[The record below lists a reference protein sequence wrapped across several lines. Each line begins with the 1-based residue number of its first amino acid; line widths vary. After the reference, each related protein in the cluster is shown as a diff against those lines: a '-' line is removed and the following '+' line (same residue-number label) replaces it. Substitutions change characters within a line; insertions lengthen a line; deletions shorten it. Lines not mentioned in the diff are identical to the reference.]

1 MNGHRSFFF
10 MVLCTAPFP
19 PPPPPQEGEKGAL
32 SESSEVFEDSTV
44 RTSGLVNLVFSSASI
59 RFLVTLCS

>member
-1 MNGHRSFFF
+1 MDTVHFFLWF
-10 MVLCTAPFP
+10 CVQPP

-59 RFLVTLCS
+59 RF